1 MDNINNFI
9 KNLEA
14 LAVEVAKPNY
24 IAGSIFTG
32 LKVAAVDRLQ
42 NATDEAL
49 AQLVLKAEAD
59 GKWNTAD
66 GKLIL
71 DEVKRREANHG

>member
-32 LKVAAVDRLQ
+32 LKAPQMKHWLS
-42 NATDEAL
+42 
-49 AQLVLKAEAD
+49 
-59 GKWNTAD
+59 WY
-66 GKLIL
+66 
-71 DEVKRREANHG
+71 